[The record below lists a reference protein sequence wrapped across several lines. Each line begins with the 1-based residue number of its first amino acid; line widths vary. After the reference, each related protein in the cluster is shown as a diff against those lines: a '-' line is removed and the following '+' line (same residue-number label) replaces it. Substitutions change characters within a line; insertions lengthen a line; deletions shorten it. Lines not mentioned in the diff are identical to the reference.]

1 MRVLLVEDNA
11 TQRNIVQH
19 YLTAWGMRSVVVAS
33 AEEALAI
40 LQTATADP
48 FAVVLTDL
56 VLPNMDGLELGR
68 AIKADAILAGTAM
81 ILMTGFDQQG
91 IAAQALTIGFASYLT
106 KPVRMSQLLDAIATA
121 VAGTS
126 RASQQQRITR
136 NNREGGS
143 AQEPAAQERM
153 ILVAEDNP
161 VNQKL
166 ALLQLRK
173 LGYQAEAVS
182 NGREA
187 VAAVAT
193 GAYALVLMDCQ
204 MPELDGFGATSAIRE
219 AEKRGGAPRL
229 PIIAMT
235 ANAMQGDREA
245 CLQAGMDD
253 YVSKPVK
260 TEALRTVLEHW
271 LCQTEVTT

>member
-1 MRVLLVEDNA
+1 
-11 TQRNIVQH
+11 
-19 YLTAWGMRSVVVAS
+19 
-33 AEEALAI
+33 
-40 LQTATADP
+40 
-48 FAVVLTDL
+48 
-56 VLPNMDGLELGR
+56 MDGLELGR
-68 AIKADAILAGTAM
+68 AIKADAILSGTAM

-91 IAAQALTIGFASYLT
+91 IATQALTIGFARYLT

-126 RASQQQRITR
+126 RASRQQLITQ
-136 NNREGGS
+136 NDREGGS
-143 AQEPAAQERM
+143 AQVPAAQGRM

-193 GAYALVLMDCQ
+193 DTYALVLMDCQ
-204 MPELDGFGATSAIRE
+204 MPELDGFGATAAIRE

-253 YVSKPVK
+253 YVAKPVK
-260 TEALRTVLEHW
+260 TEALRMVLEHW
-271 LCQTEVTT
+271 LSQAEVTT